1 MKVIFTSQ
9 ESSDVDFSL
18 KSHPKI
24 TNNGTNGAAMACWI
38 YIQSVCV

>member
-9 ESSDVDFSL
+9 EPSDVNFSY

-24 TNNGTNGAAMACWI
+24 TNSGANGAALACWI
-38 YIQSVCV
+38 YIQSVCM